1 METRLT
7 KCYAIWIRTKEEGKP
22 SFLVEEKAIKH
33 AGGIF
38 PELNIIKKIYKIQ
51 IV

>member
-22 SFLVEEKAIKH
+22 SFFGGGKYVAFEMEKYS
-33 AGGIF
+33 F
-38 PELNIIKKIYKIQ
+38 N
-51 IV
+51 